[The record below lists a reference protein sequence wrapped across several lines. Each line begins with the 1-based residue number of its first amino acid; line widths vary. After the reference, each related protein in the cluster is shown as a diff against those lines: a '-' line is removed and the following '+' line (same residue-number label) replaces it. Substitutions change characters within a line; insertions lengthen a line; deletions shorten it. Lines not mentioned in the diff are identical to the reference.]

1 MSSDHGGPDA
11 QGVPRWDFSTN
22 ANACGPAPR
31 VIEALQRA
39 DATRYPDPTSAALKA
54 TLAAFEGVDPRRIT
68 IAASASEFIGR
79 LTAAV
84 KLQSPHASVFVPS
97 PGYGDY
103 GRAAD
108 AWGLRR
114 VGAPGDASLVWV
126 TEPGSPGGQSARIPP
141 GREGA
146 VVVVDEAYAALRL
159 SGERP
164 AVPATAWRLVSPNKA
179 LGVTGVRGAYAVAPD
194 GAQAWLAA
202 LDRLSPSWPLGAHGV
217 ALLAEWAHA
226 ATQRWVHDSLDTLR
240 GWKAAQ
246 LALGDTL
253 GWTQDPGV
261 TAFYVARWPG
271 ADMAT
276 VLPRLRDR
284 GIKLRDT
291 TSMGLPRAV
300 RLGVRGPEA
309 QAALQA
315 AWQAVRP

>member
-1 MSSDHGGPDA
+1 MSGDHGGPDA
-11 QGVPRWDFSTN
+11 QGAPRWDFSTN
-22 ANACGPAPR
+22 ANACGPAPA

-39 DATRYPDPTSAALKA
+39 DATRYPDPASTALKE
-54 TLAAFEGVDPRRIT
+54 TLAAFEGVEPRRIT

-79 LTAAV
+79 LTAVV

-126 TEPGSPGGQSARIPP
+126 TEPASPGGQSARIPA

-146 VVVVDEAYAALRL
+146 VLVVDEAYAALRL
-159 SGERP
+159 SGDRP

-194 GAQAWLAA
+194 GADAWSAA
-202 LDRLSPSWPLGAHGV
+202 LDRLCPSWPLGAHGV
-217 ALLAEWAHA
+217 ALLAAWADP
-226 ATQRWVHDSLDTLR
+226 ATQQWVCDSLDTLR
-240 GWKAAQ
+240 TWKVAQ

-253 GWTQDPGV
+253 GWTQEPGA

-271 ADMAT
+271 VDMAT
-276 VLPRLRDR
+276 VLPRLR
-284 GIKLRDT
+284 GHGVKLRDT
-291 TSMGLPRAV
+291 TSMGLPGAV
-300 RLGVRGPEA
+300 RLGVRPPEA
-309 QAALQA
+309 QAALRA
-315 AWQAVRP
+315 AWQAVVS